1 MGQGDLNCV
10 CQRTSACTF
19 FRIKIFLHVCII
31 FLPFICLVLILR
43 KFHRYFL
50 ISLTNLFDVYGA
62 NFNFETK
69 DSRRG
74 YKFEKRGKYKSV

>member
-1 MGQGDLNCV
+1 MYNL
-10 CQRTSACTF
+10 SSIYLS
-19 FRIKIFLHVCII
+19 RINFKKVSQ
-31 FLPFICLVLILR
+31 V
-43 KFHRYFL
+43 FL

-74 YKFEKRGKYKSV
+74 YKFEKRGKYKSM